1 MLYFQLKGGRKE
13 KVGASNI
20 KRVEDIWK
28 PLFPY
33 AFNIVYFYKFVSAY
47 FHKFFNNSL
56 RKKPIAYIKT
66 ISFYFIFL
74 L

>member
-1 MLYFQLKGGRKE
+1 MLYFQLKGGRKK

-20 KRVEDIWK
+20 KHVEDIWK

-33 AFNIVYFYKFVSAY
+33 AFNIVYFYKFVSVY

-56 RKKPIAYIKT
+56 
-66 ISFYFIFL
+66 
-74 L
+74 